1 MKKSRKKIVLAVMMV
16 LLCAGFVW
24 GMIYLKNVAEYK
36 RAVKETTF
44 DEVNISDISDG
55 TYIGEYDVKFIY
67 AKVEVTVHKGEIT
80 KIDILEHRHERG
92 KAAEAITD
100 KIVEEQKI
108 DVDATAGSTN
118 SGVVIKKAVE
128 NALKSR

>member
-1 MKKSRKKIVLAVMMV
+1 MKKSRKKIVLAVMIV

-67 AKVEVTVHKGEIT
+67 AKVEVTVQKGEIT
-80 KIDILEHRHERG
+80 KIDILDG
-92 KAAEAITD
+92 AQA
-100 KIVEEQKI
+100 
-108 DVDATAGSTN
+108 
-118 SGVVIKKAVE
+118 
-128 NALKSR
+128 